1 MKKRV
6 VLDTNILISSVLIKF
21 GNPRK
26 IFEKFLNGEFI
37 LIESEEMLAEIRD
50 VLFRPKFNYI
60 SLIEKENFIKNLLS
74 LCNIVEPK
82 QKIDIIKDDPDDN
95 IILECALEGNA
106 DYIISGDEHLLGL
119 KEFKGIKIIS
129 PKEFL
134 NILTVGKVE
143 KILMKF

>member
-134 NILTVGKVE
+134 NILG
-143 KILMKF
+143 